1 MKKGFSLL
9 TAIIFLVLVATISM
23 LALTISTQSAK
34 QTTDIF
40 LKNQAELL
48 LRSGTEFAMLAMSG
62 HEYNTTNGCLKSIN
76 IMYPD
81 NTASHTHDI
90 NISIMYIGNGLGGVG
105 CVQLGTNIDTN
116 ESNRTVIID
125 TVVSTNPNLTPDT
138 IPEQVR
144 MHRRS
149 IQKP

>member
-1 MKKGFSLL
+1 MRKGFSLL

-23 LALTISTQSAK
+23 LALTLSTQSAK

-48 LRSGTEFAMLAMSG
+48 LKSGTEYAMLAMSG
-62 HEYNTTNGCLKSIN
+62 FDYNTTNCLNSIN
-76 IMYPD
+76 IKYPD
-81 NTASHTHDI
+81 NTNPTHDI
-90 NISIMYIGNGLGGVG
+90 NITISYIGSGLGTG
-105 CVQLGTNIDTN
+105 CTNVLEANIDTP

-125 TVVSTNPNLTPDT
+125 TVVTTTPG
-138 IPEQVR
+138 IVSEQIR
-144 MHRRS
+144 LHRRS